1 MNPGRI
7 NRRIIIQD
15 ATTFTRDSYGAE
27 VSSWNNSA
35 TVWASVRTVSGSEQL
50 QSGQIYAGETVQFE
64 MRYRALNP
72 SARISY
78 DGKIYNIRSIQNVDD
93 KDARLRV
100 LTTVEST

>member
-15 ATTFTRDSYGAE
+15 ATTFTRDSYGAK

>member
-1 MNPGRI
+1 MNPGKL
-7 NRRIIIQD
+7 NRQIVIQN
-15 ATTFTRDSYGAE
+15 ATTFTRDSFGDK

-35 TVWASVRTVSGSEQL
+35 TVWASVRTVSGSEQF

-78 DGKIYNIRSIQNVDD
+78 DGKIYNIKSILNVND
-93 KDARLRV
+93 KDAQLRV